1 MRHRPLVASFLTF
14 ATLCACV
21 ATPSRTPI
29 HATFRGTASWEAH
42 LARPHATYERTVTLT
57 LQDDGTAARL
67 ELQNDAP
74 AGRPASSPLAIVRD
88 ADGACWLREPG
99 APRFRRDR
107 GDGERLLAVAL
118 AAATAGPTDPPATAA
133 SWAFQH
139 PRLGD
144 IVDRAVWREADGA
157 PQLTIAWHRA
167 DTAATFELRPHAEAT
182 SAAAAPSSI
191 VRSDDARDP
200 TPVARTPQ
208 PARFRTL
215 AAGVHEVVVPDAD
228 SRALVVEFEDHVVLC
243 ETTLD
248 NDAGERLL
256 AALAAHLPTKPVRH
270 VLFGHYHPHYTGG
283 LRPVMARGATVVA
296 PPLGAAFAREIAAR
310 PFTNPPDALARS
322 GHNVAV
328 EEFRGERRFADAT
341 NELVAIDIG
350 QDSDHTDEYVVFWL
364 PRQRLLF
371 EGDLGWFAGERGLQ
385 SGGSRAHGLL
395 RAIDAR
401 QLPVATLVQGWP
413 ALTTGTLPIEQ
424 FRALLAK

>member
-1 MRHRPLVASFLTF
+1 MRHRPLVASVLAF

-29 HATFRGTASWEAH
+29 HATFRGAASWEAH

-67 ELQNDAP
+67 ELQNVDP
-74 AGRPASSPLAIVRD
+74 AGRTASSPLAIVRD
-88 ADGACWLREPG
+88 ADGTCWLREAG
-99 APRFRRDR
+99 ARQFRRDR

-118 AAATAGPTDPPATAA
+118 AAATAGPTAPTATAA

-144 IVDRAVWREADGA
+144 IIDRAVWREADGA

-167 DTAATFELRPHAEAT
+167 DTAATFELRPQLEPT
-182 SAAAAPSSI
+182 SPTVTPTTI
-191 VRSDDARDP
+191 VRSDDVRDP

-208 PARFRTL
+208 PVRFRTL
-215 AAGVHEVVVPDAD
+215 AVGVHEVVVPDAD

-256 AALAAHLPTKPVRH
+256 AALDSHLPTKPVRY

-283 LRPVMARGATVVA
+283 LRPVMARGATVTA

-310 PFTNPPDALARS
+310 PFANPPDALARS
-322 GHNVAV
+322 GREVAV
-328 EEFRGERRFADAT
+328 EEFHRERRFADAT

-385 SGGSRAHGLL
+385 AGGSRARGLL

-401 QLPVATLVQGWP
+401 QLPVETLVQGWP